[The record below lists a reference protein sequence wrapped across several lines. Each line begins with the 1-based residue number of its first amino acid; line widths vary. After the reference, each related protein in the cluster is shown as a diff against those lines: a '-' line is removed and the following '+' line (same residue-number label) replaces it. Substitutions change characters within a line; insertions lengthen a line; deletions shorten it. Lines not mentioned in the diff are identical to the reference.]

1 MRRRIRLSLVALALT
16 ASVFSAFA
24 QSGASSIDVLDR
36 IRNESVS
43 FDYTYWVA
51 TGDKPSELR
60 QSSSGTVV
68 AQQDAY
74 AVTGLGLEVRSDS
87 RTRWSI
93 DPAAKEVLI
102 ESVGSEVADD
112 LLLTPTLAVCRY
124 SDYFTTS
131 FAGRQLVSDGYVD
144 RFDLK
149 PIRPTAE
156 LAEVYLLVKT
166 DDGSAGD
173 AVSLAFGFRGSD
185 ATWIEIR
192 TGQLRFAP
200 RKELSFYRPAAVAFS
215 APEWVVTDLR

>member
-1 MRRRIRLSLVALALT
+1 MRIRISLIALAFT

-36 IRNESVS
+36 IRDESVA

-51 TGDKPSELR
+51 TGDKPEQLR
-60 QSSSGTVV
+60 QTSSGKVF

-74 AVTGLGLEVRSDS
+74 CVTGLGLEVRSDR
-87 RTRWSI
+87 RTRWTI
-93 DPAAKEVLI
+93 DPVACEVLI

-124 SDYFTTS
+124 SDYFTST
-131 FAGRQLVSDGYVD
+131 FAGRQMVSDGYVD

-156 LAEVYLLVKT
+156 LSEVYLLVKT
-166 DDGSAGD
+166 DDGDAGNV
-173 AVSLAFGFRGSD
+173 VSLAFGFRGSD

-192 TGQLRFAP
+192 TGQLHFAA
-200 RKELSFYRPAAVAFS
+200 RKELSFYRPASDAFS
-215 APEWVVTDLR
+215 SPEWVVTDLR